1 MSNISRSKGIQT
13 MKFGRLIEYNIWNIF
28 LEKSYPKCGRET
40 KPIPLKYIKT
50 MVLTTSFYLIR
61 RFFKKQKGL
70 ELVFQ
75 AHFLHEFSKI
85 FLPLY
90 FINQPNFIA
99 WVPLLL
105 EILDNKCIVIICC
118 PGCDAI
124 KFWTNLNFFIKPFF
138 YITKKL
144 GGM

>member
-1 MSNISRSKGIQT
+1 

-28 LEKSYPKCGRET
+28 LEKSYPKCDGET

-50 MVLTTSFYLIR
+50 MVLTTSFYLM
-61 RFFKKQKGL
+61 FFKKQKGL

-90 FINQPNFIA
+90 FTNQPNFIA
-99 WVPLLL
+99 WVTLLL

-124 KFWTNLNFFIKPFF
+124 KFWTNLNFFYQAVFLHYQKVGGNVNISTTWNCF
-138 YITKKL
+138 YMK
-144 GGM
+144 